1 MNQNQSN
8 STPGINQVQQS
19 RIALSPFKEYKWFNS
34 DSVQQELHCGLC
46 RLELPTSIAVNGTV
60 APQDLWMTA
69 QVICYGTPVQ
79 EGLLSTSFALSDT
92 KMNAFVW
99 NTLFNFQVKVK
110 DLSLD
115 ATIIFTAW
123 DPSHETEGKIYG
135 ITTMGLFEKNGELKR
150 GHQKLLFY
158 PNNEMKVD
166 SSVLA
171 SDANKFEK
179 ASAGIDFKQT
189 YDARHMREHA
199 EGEMYSLYSGHDQ
212 AFIMEK
218 HLEEYDRKAS
228 IGDDNLNYHI
238 RISGSACDRKHTWL
252 DTLTKTRVESMYDEL
267 SSRDMLGAGLAGG
280 RSNINDSRS
289 GNSNN
294 LGTGHSGGHSSAAK
308 TKSNNHLLYSPEERA
323 LRSLFCL
330 IIELP
335 FPPHPILF
343 KEKLYIGVNEH
354 YPPST
359 LAQMMPQGCGVVVE
373 KEEKSNEINSSEIAP
388 HDSLLPATILEFSLT
403 GGLINNNGIGVGF
416 SSGVTNIS
424 NINGNSLGRSG
435 AFNGASLCVI
445 ADWDMDQENLSEQ
458 QYRCLAHEILRGK
471 LDPSVKPSLE
481 DKGKIDKILNAAGTL
496 MEFEE
501 MDLLYRYRY
510 FLTEN
515 KKALIKFLLS
525 VDCTVES
532 EVEEI
537 PILLSLWKKKTSI
550 DISDALRLL
559 GKEKIFQSQIVRQ
572 YAIEE
577 LRSATDEELLIFL
590 LQLVQA
596 LRYEPGP
603 VVGITSDNNDIV
615 LSSIRLN
622 EDSTYNIASS
632 FSSSFVWTR
641 LGMSGSGI
649 QGPSSSNL
657 SNLLEKRIA
666 NVSTV
671 IGHHGAGVVSPLAQF
686 LIDRACSSPIVANF
700 FYWYLRVES
709 EDQDPHGILF
719 KQIFDSFLIQLA
731 SSPTCK
737 YGNNNSNNNSNNN
750 DDSGNN
756 SNNNNNNNNNK
767 SKNIFQGAECALQLH
782 ALDEYISKIFECHSM
797 ARAIS
802 GRRDIK
808 QAALR
813 KLLSERGLENIP
825 CGIEGNFSQIFL
837 FISESLLFVNS
848 LLSYHLVFF
857 LSYSRI
863 KMSDPVASV
872 VVNFFHIIFLY
883 HSHNLNK
890 SCTISFF

>member
-8 STPGINQVQQS
+8 SALGINQMQQS
-19 RIALSPFKEYKWFNS
+19 RIALSPFKEFKWFNS

-46 RLELPTSIAVNGTV
+46 RLELPTSIAINGTF
-60 APQDLWMTA
+60 APQDLWITA

-79 EGLLSTSFALSDT
+79 EGLLSTSFALSDSKT
-92 KMNAFVW
+92 NAFVW
-99 NTLFNFQVKVK
+99 NTLFNFQVKIK

-115 ATIIFTAW
+115 ATIIFIAW
-123 DPSHETEGKIYG
+123 DPSDEIEGKVYG

-158 PNNEMKVD
+158 PNNEMKGDYSSPSNTND
-166 SSVLA
+166 SKKVA
-171 SDANKFEK
+171 
-179 ASAGIDFKQT
+179 AGIDFKQIHNV
-189 YDARHMREHA
+189 RHMREHA

-218 HLEEYDRKAS
+218 NLKEYDRKAT
-228 IGDDNLNYHI
+228 IGDDNLNCHV
-238 RISGSACDRKHTWL
+238 SGTGSTFDRKHTWL
-252 DTLTKTRVESMYDEL
+252 DTLTKTRVESMFDEL

-280 RSNINDSRS
+280 RGSIDDTRTRYMNT
-289 GNSNN
+289 
-294 LGTGHSGGHSSAAK
+294 LGTVHGSGGHSSAAK
-308 TKSNNHLLYSPEERA
+308 TKISSHLLYSPEERA

-359 LAQMMPQGCGVVVE
+359 LAQMMPLGCGVVVE
-373 KEEKSNEINSSEIAP
+373 KEEKNNEISSPEFSQ
-388 HDSLLPATILEFSLT
+388 HESFLPATILEFSLT
-403 GGLINNNGIGVGF
+403 GGMMINNSGIGGGF
-416 SSGVTNIS
+416 NSVVTNIS
-424 NINGNSLGRSG
+424 NINGNPLGRSG
-435 AFNGASLCVI
+435 AFTGSSLCVV

-481 DKGKIDKILNAAGTL
+481 DKGKIDKILNAAGTH
-496 MEFEE
+496 MEFQE

-559 GKEKIFQSQIVRQ
+559 GKEKIFQSLIVRQ

-577 LRSATDEELLIFL
+577 LRSATNDELLIFL

-596 LRYEPGP
+596 LRYEPA
-603 VVGITSDNNDIV
+603 VGIISDNNDNDNIF
-615 LSSIRLN
+615 SSIRLN
-622 EDSTYNIASS
+622 EESTYNIASS

-671 IGHHGAGVVSPLAQF
+671 IGHDGAGVVSPLAQF
-686 LIDRACSSPIVANF
+686 LIDRACSSPIIANF
-700 FYWYLRVES
+700 FYWYLRVEC
-709 EDQDPHGILF
+709 EDQDPYGILF

-731 SSPTCK
+731 SSPACR
-737 YGNNNSNNNSNNN
+737 YGNNNDNNN
-750 DDSGNN
+750 DDKNDSHNRYDDIN
-756 SNNNNNNNNNK
+756 KNNNNDK
-767 SKNIFQGAECALQLH
+767 TKNIFQGAECALQLH
-782 ALDEYISKIFECHSM
+782 ALDDYISKIFECHSM

-813 KLLSERGLENIP
+813 KLLSERGLESIP
-825 CGIEGNFSQIFL
+825 CGIEGNFTQIFL
-837 FISESLLFVNS
+837 VIFQ
-848 LLSYHLVFF
+848 FF
-857 LSYSRI
+857 
-863 KMSDPVASV
+863 
-872 VVNFFHIIFLY
+872 
-883 HSHNLNK
+883 
-890 SCTISFF
+890 